1 MFSSSVAEISCLR
14 TALAVSTAVAKAG
27 LKSDEF
33 IVPPCG
39 KLDWSPAAKA
49 AGRKTNRR
57 AGQCS
62 ERLQCLAPLHPSC
75 LAEAAGLLRQRPY
88 SLPLGQGQSGPVT
101 SSCIQDSPQGRPFP
115 AQQTQKDFLSGIPVE
130 PLLPVRSNG
139 SGRAPRRRRNLL
151 SLAGVCY
158 GSGGLA

>member
-1 MFSSSVAEISCLR
+1 
-14 TALAVSTAVAKAG
+14 
-27 LKSDEF
+27 EF

-62 ERLQCLAPLHPSC
+62 EPLQCLAPLHPSC

-101 SSCIQDSPQGRPFP
+101 SSCTQDSPQGPPFP
-115 AQQTQKDFLSGIPVE
+115 AQQTQEGFPERDTRRPSPSGSQQW
-130 PLLPVRSNG
+130 VRA
-139 SGRAPRRRRNLL
+139 RTPPKA
-151 SLAGVCY
+151 
-158 GSGGLA
+158 